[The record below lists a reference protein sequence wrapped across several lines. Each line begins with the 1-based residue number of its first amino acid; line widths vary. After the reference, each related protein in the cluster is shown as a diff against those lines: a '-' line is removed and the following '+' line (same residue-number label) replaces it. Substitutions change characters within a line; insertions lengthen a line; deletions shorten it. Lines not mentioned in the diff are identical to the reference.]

1 MTEPLIIVPIGI
13 IRTPYHDRY
22 AAPRQPGADER
33 NAEGTIILD
42 KGKNFEQAL
51 EGLEGI
57 EKIWVIYHFDRNKN
71 WKPKVLTPRGGRTKQ
86 GVFATRSPHRPNPI
100 GLSLLTLLEVKGRRL
115 TVGDVDILDGT
126 PVLDIKPYL
135 PSIEAFPKAKAG
147 WLEEIRTEPQYVVE
161 WEKKALQKAKNIE
174 KETSLQFADHVK
186 RVLSLDPLPHPYR
199 RIKAQADSKYELAY
213 KYWRIGYEIKGNSV
227 HIFSVNSVE

>member
-1 MTEPLIIVPIGI
+1 MAEPLILTPIGI

-33 NAEGTIILD
+33 SADGTIILD

-51 EGLEGI
+51 EGLEGV

-71 WKPKVLTPRGGRTKQ
+71 WKPKVLTPRGGREKK

-100 GLSLLTLLEVKGRRL
+100 GLSLLTLLEIKGRRL
-115 TVGDVDILDGT
+115 RVAGVDILDGT
-126 PVLDIKPYL
+126 PILDIKPYL
-135 PSIEAFPKAKAG
+135 PFVEAFPNAKAG
-147 WLEEIRTEPQYVVE
+147 WLGELRSEPQYVLE
-161 WEKKALQKAKNIE
+161 WGKKALEEARKIE
-174 KETSLQFADHVK
+174 KDRAPGIVSHIE

-199 RIKAQADSKYELAY
+199 RIKAQTDSKYELAY

-227 HIFSVNSVE
+227 HIFSVISVE